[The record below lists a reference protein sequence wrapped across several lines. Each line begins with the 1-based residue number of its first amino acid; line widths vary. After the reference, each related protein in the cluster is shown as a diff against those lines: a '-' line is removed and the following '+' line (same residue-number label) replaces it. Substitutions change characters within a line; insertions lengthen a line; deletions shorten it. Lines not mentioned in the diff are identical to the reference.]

1 MANISEIETKALADI
16 VSDYGWSTDA
26 ILARYYSVTR
36 KTIWDW
42 SKQGKLP
49 KPKKISPNRTR
60 WNNAE
65 IKAHNERVNNLKAN
79 ELLGE
84 LYGES

>member
-1 MANISEIETKALADI
+1 MADITEIETKALADI
-16 VSDYGWSTDA
+16 DAGYGWSTDR
-26 ILARYYSVTR
+26 ILARYYSVAR

-42 SKQGKLP
+42 SKTGKLP
-49 KPKKISPNRTR
+49 EPKKISPNRTR

>member
-1 MANISEIETKALADI
+1 MTNISEIETKALQDI
-16 VSDYGWSTDA
+16 VSGYGWSTDQ

-42 SKQGKLP
+42 SRQGKLP
-49 KPKKISPNRTR
+49 KPKKISSNRTR

-65 IKAHNERVNNLKAN
+65 IKLHNERVANLK
-79 ELLGE
+79 EKESLGE
-84 LYGES
+84 LYKDE

>member
-1 MANISEIETKALADI
+1 MADITEIETKALADI
-16 VSDYGWSTDA
+16 DAGYGWSTDR
-26 ILARYYSVTR
+26 ILARYYSVAR

-42 SKQGKLP
+42 SKTGKLP
-49 KPKKISPNRTR
+49 EPKKISPNRTR

-65 IKAHNERVNNLKAN
+65 IKAHNERVNNLKVN
-79 ELLGE
+79 ELLGD

>member
-16 VSDYGWSTDA
+16 VSGYGWSTDA

-49 KPKKISPNRTR
+49 EPKKISPNRTR